1 MMTVCETP
9 TMISDYT
16 VIYTCNLGTRR
27 EMYLKAKDLKHAH
40 LSANEL
46 VPASC
51 TIKRV
56 YHDPDFS

>member
-1 MMTVCETP
+1 
-9 TMISDYT
+9 MISDYT